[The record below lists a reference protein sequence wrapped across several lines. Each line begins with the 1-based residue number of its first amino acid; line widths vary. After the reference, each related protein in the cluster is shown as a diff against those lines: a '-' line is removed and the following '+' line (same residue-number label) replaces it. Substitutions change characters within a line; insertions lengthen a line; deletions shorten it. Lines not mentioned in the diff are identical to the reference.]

1 MAKLLTSRTKKNK
14 MNANTGNFG
23 NVRDEFKGISVEEI
37 KKKVQAKTLPFAP
50 LMMQIKGDF
59 NFSTLVRN
67 SNAFGAQ
74 EAFYFGPRK
83 KWDRRGAVGTH
94 HYTDVNYISTIEDI
108 KALRAKYPH
117 FIAMDIIPG
126 VSVAMQDHVWE
137 PGTLL
142 FFGEEQQGLSQ
153 EILDM
158 CDKVVHIPQ
167 RGSIRSIN
175 VGTASG
181 IALHSISM
189 ALG

>member
-1 MAKLLTSRTKKNK
+1 

-23 NVRDEFKGISVEEI
+23 NVLDGFKGMSVEEI
-37 KKKVQAKTLPFAP
+37 KKKVQEKTLPFAP
-50 LMMQIKGDF
+50 IMMQIKGDF

-83 KWDRRGAVGTH
+83 KYDRRGTTGCH
-94 HYTDVNYISTIEDI
+94 HYTDVNYISTIEGI
-108 KALRAKYPH
+108 QALRAKYRH
-117 FIAMDIIPG
+117 FVAMEIIPG
-126 VSVAMQDHVWE
+126 ISIPLCEHVWE
-137 PGTLL
+137 PGSLL

-167 RGSIRSIN
+167 RGSVRSIN